1 MTWHTEI
8 GDRCLTGP
16 EARLVRE
23 IVDYM
28 HDEIAVDLDA
38 ALEADDDGVE
48 YGVTEF
54 DKLKPPQKLALLEQV
69 LRQMLNPTD
78 APPTLN
84 VINESAIAAMYA
96 AVGERVAYEIDME
109 SDADEPGS
117 FDPCHWRKLLLDV
130 ARTDESDPSELP
142 TARCRDE
149 DEWECVLESIKM
161 RVLWDDDYMDAES
174 VLDATPQSARRHRRK
189 LGIDH
194 DYYIA
199 VAPDPKESELPAI
212 RERLRALCRDAEN
225 GPG

>member
-1 MTWHTEI
+1 MTWHTEL

-28 HDEIAVDLDA
+28 HDEIAVDLDS

-69 LRQMLNPTD
+69 LRQMINATD

-84 VINESAIAAMYA
+84 VMNESAIAAMYV

-109 SDADEPGS
+109 SDVDEPGS
-117 FDPCHWRKLLLDV
+117 FDPYHWRKLLLDV
-130 ARTDESDPSELP
+130 ARTDESDPGELP

-149 DEWECVLESIKM
+149 DEWECLLDSISM
-161 RVLWDDDYMDAES
+161 RVLWDDDCMDSEV
-174 VLDATPQSARRHRRK
+174 VLDATPDSADHYRWK
-189 LGIDH
+189 FGIEL
-194 DYYIA
+194 DYFVA
-199 VAPDPKESELPAI
+199 VAPDPKESEAAAL
-212 RERLRALCRDAEN
+212 RERLRALCRQT
-225 GPG
+225 